1 MSFVIISMTTDAG
14 FVYLLRSCEATDCF
28 KIGKTNNPNRRFKE
42 HGVPKKA
49 KLIACWKVSAMSKV
63 ETLLLRRYKS
73 SRVFT
78 ETFKLSID
86 NLKDL
91 FNVME
96 KSFTSIYLSDDYKSY
111 CPTPVIQAPTPV
123 VTPKPVYTPTPVY
136 SYSRPSIPIYN
147 SPNLGDYLKGFGVI
161 FAIIVLVGAVTDSYQ
176 NMPERSPSSIERQ
189 Y

>member
-111 CPTPVIQAPTPV
+111 CPTPVIQAPEPV
-123 VTPKPVYTPTPVY
+123 VTPKPVYTSYIPSTPPKSSMTVGELIAKGIVAIIIG
-136 SYSRPSIPIYN
+136 SWIISGITAFNNTTN
-147 SPNLGDYLKGFGVI
+147 SP
-161 FAIIVLVGAVTDSYQ
+161 
-176 NMPERSPSSIERQ
+176 SPSRIERQ